1 MGSLESGLEK
11 KCCLSPTRRNRLG
24 TKGRT
29 TFQVP
34 ERVRQ
39 NIHRLKGLNEADFH
53 RLRKSPNGSRE
64 DVSPF
69 LCKN

>member
-11 KCCLSPTRRNRLG
+11 KCCLSPTRRNGLG

-39 NIHRLKGLNEADFH
+39 NIHRLKGNLMRQTSIDLGNVLMAQE
-53 RLRKSPNGSRE
+53 RM
-64 DVSPF
+64 
-69 LCKN
+69 